1 MPDSYSRRHFLKL
14 SAALLAGG
22 AAIAAAPDARGMGFS
37 GVPDVGPVTEM
48 KGYCPFCQVRC
59 TYRARVSGGKVLSLT
74 GEKGNYWT
82 GGAMCPKG
90 MSIVELI
97 GSPYRITEPMRRK
110 ENGEW
115 ERVTYAQAVD
125 MVAERMA
132 EVIKKHGKAAANR
145 VGMTMP
151 LWDCRESEIA
161 ALMTLRIAGSVHA
174 MPPGESCVSSASN
187 MLGMMIGVNSG
198 STKVDELLNTKTIVL
213 WGANVCDLYP
223 PYSRWLE
230 MAREKGVKIVY
241 LDPRRTR
248 TSLLADMQLR
258 PLPGTDGVLAIG
270 AIRYMLE
277 TGAYDEERARFQ
289 IEGFDELA
297 AETESFTVEKVA
309 SATGLSPEA
318 ITAFYGTLAQSP
330 RTVVWLGGSLSRYSN
345 GIIGLR
351 AIILLQALCDNLIG
365 EGKGILTFQSGKGTM
380 SSSIISSAR
389 PKRRR

>member
-90 MSIVELI
+90 VSIVELI

-198 STKVDELLNTKTIVL
+198 STKV
-213 WGANVCDLYP
+213 GGQ
-223 PYSRWLE
+223 R
-230 MAREKGVKIVY
+230 
-241 LDPRRTR
+241 
-248 TSLLADMQLR
+248 LR
-258 PLPGTDGVLAIG
+258 
-270 AIRYMLE
+270 
-277 TGAYDEERARFQ
+277 
-289 IEGFDELA
+289 
-297 AETESFTVEKVA
+297 S
-309 SATGLSPEA
+309 LSPVQP
-318 ITAFYGTLAQSP
+318 LAGNGP
-330 RTVVWLGGSLSRYSN
+330 RKGREDRLSRSAPDPDEPACRHAAAPPA
-345 GIIGLR
+345 GHGR
-351 AIILLQALCDNLIG
+351 R
-365 EGKGILTFQSGKGTM
+365 SGH
-380 SSSIISSAR
+380 
-389 PKRRR
+389 RRDPVHAGDGRV